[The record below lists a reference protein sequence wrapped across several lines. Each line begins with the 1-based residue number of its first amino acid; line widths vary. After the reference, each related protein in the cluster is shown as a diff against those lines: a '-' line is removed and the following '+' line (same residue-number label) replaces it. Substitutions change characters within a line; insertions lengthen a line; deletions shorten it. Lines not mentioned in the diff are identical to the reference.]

1 MTFGFNCL
9 AFDFIAMRLSL
20 FIARRYLFS
29 RKSQNVVNIISAF
42 SVVAVA
48 IGTLALVVVLS
59 AFNGLENLVI
69 SLFDAFDPDIKITA
83 VKGKTFD
90 ASSFPREA
98 IQDLDGVA
106 YYVDVIQEN
115 ALLEYRKQQYLGT
128 IKGVEDDFL
137 KMTGLDTMMTAG
149 TLQLEEYGV
158 PQAIVGQG
166 IANSLGITTNDQ
178 FNSLTIYMPKRGL
191 KKTLNPNDA
200 FVTQK
205 IHTSGVFSI
214 QKDFDIKYVIVP
226 LSFAREL
233 LQYDQQISAVEIA
246 IKDWANLNDVQ
257 EEIVQMVGSEFK
269 VANRYEQHDFLY
281 KIMKTEKWAVFL
293 ILTFILIIATFN
305 SMASLTMIIMD
316 KKKDIGILWGMG
328 AEISLIKKVF
338 FNESM
343 MITFLGN
350 ISGMAIGSVICYAQ
364 QKYGLIKLGEN
375 FVTDSIPVSLQG
387 LDLLYIF
394 VTVTVIGL
402 LAGWLPISRISSK
415 SITVS

>member
-1 MTFGFNCL
+1 V
-9 AFDFIAMRLSL
+9 S
-20 FIARRYLFS
+20 
-29 RKSQNVVNIISAF
+29 
-42 SVVAVA
+42 

-83 VKGKTFD
+83 VEGKTFN
-90 ASSFPREA
+90 ASSFPKEA
-98 IQDLDGVA
+98 IQKLDGLA
-106 YYVDVIQEN
+106 YYVDVIEEN
-115 ALLEYRKQQYLGT
+115 ALLEYRKQQYIGT
-128 IKGVEDDFL
+128 IKGVEDAFL

-149 TLQLEEYGV
+149 ILQLEEHGV

-166 IANSLGITTNDQ
+166 IANSLGISVNDQ
-178 FNSLTIYMPKRGL
+178 FNPLTVYMPKRGL

-200 FVTQK
+200 FITRK

-214 QKDFDIKYVIVP
+214 QKDFDIKFVLVP
-226 LSFAREL
+226 LSFARDL

-246 IKDWANLNDVQ
+246 IKEEANMHDIQ
-257 EEIVQMVGSEFK
+257 EEIRQIVGSEFN

-305 SMASLTMIIMD
+305 SIASLTMIIMD

-328 AEISLIKKVF
+328 AEISLIKRIF

-350 ISGMAIGSVICYAQ
+350 ISGLFIGSVICYLQ

-375 FVTDSIPVSLQG
+375 FVTDSIPVSLQAQ
-387 LDLLYIF
+387 DLVYIF
-394 VTVTVIGL
+394 LTVTVIGL
-402 LAGWLPISRISSK
+402 LASWLPIGRISTK
-415 SITVS
+415 SISIS

>member
-1 MTFGFNCL
+1 
-9 AFDFIAMRLSL
+9 MRLPL

-29 RKSQNVVNIISAF
+29 RKSQNAVNIISGF
-42 SVVAVA
+42 SVVAVS

-83 VKGKTFD
+83 VEGKTFN
-90 ASSFPREA
+90 ASSFPKEA
-98 IQDLDGVA
+98 IQKLDGLA
-106 YYVDVIQEN
+106 YYVDVIEEN
-115 ALLEYRKQQYLGT
+115 ALLEYRKQQYIGT
-128 IKGVEDDFL
+128 IKGVEDAFL

-149 TLQLEEYGV
+149 ILQLEEHGV

-166 IANSLGITTNDQ
+166 IANSLGISVNDQ
-178 FNSLTIYMPKRGL
+178 FNPLTVYMPKRGL

-200 FVTQK
+200 FITRK

-214 QKDFDIKYVIVP
+214 QKDFDIKFVLVP
-226 LSFAREL
+226 LSFARDL

-246 IKDWANLNDVQ
+246 IKEEANMHDIQ
-257 EEIVQMVGSEFK
+257 EEIRQIVGSEFN

-305 SMASLTMIIMD
+305 SIASLTMIIMD

-328 AEISLIKKVF
+328 AEISLIKRIF

-350 ISGMAIGSVICYAQ
+350 ISGLFIGSVICYLQ

-375 FVTDSIPVSLQG
+375 FVTDSIPVSLQAQ
-387 LDLLYIF
+387 DLVYIF
-394 VTVTVIGL
+394 LTVTVIGL
-402 LAGWLPISRISSK
+402 LASWLPIGRISTK
-415 SITVS
+415 SISIS

>member
-1 MTFGFNCL
+1 
-9 AFDFIAMRLSL
+9 MRLPL

-29 RKSQNVVNIISAF
+29 KKSQNAVNIISGF

-83 VKGKTFD
+83 VEGKTFD
-90 ASSFPREA
+90 ASSFPKKA
-98 IQDLDGVA
+98 IEELDGVA

-115 ALLEYRKQQYLGT
+115 ALLEYRKQQYIGT
-128 IKGVEDDFL
+128 IKGVEEDFL
-137 KMTGLDTMMTAG
+137 QMTGLDTMMTAG
-149 TLQLEEYGV
+149 TLQLEEYNV

-166 IANSLGITTNDQ
+166 IANSLGISVNDQ
-178 FNSLTIYMPKRGL
+178 FNPLTVYMPKRGL

-200 FVTQK
+200 FITKKV
-205 IHTSGVFSI
+205 HTSGVFSI
-214 QKDFDIKYVIVP
+214 QKDFDIKYVLVP

-246 IKDWANLNDVQ
+246 VADRANLKNVQ
-257 EEIVQMVGSEFK
+257 KEIKQIVGSEFK

-316 KKKDIGILWGMG
+316 KKKDIRILWGMG
-328 AEISLIKKVF
+328 AEISLIKWVF

-350 ISGMAIGSVICYAQ
+350 ISGLIIGSVICYLQ
-364 QKYGLIKLGEN
+364 QTYGLVRLGEN
-375 FVTDSIPVSLQG
+375 FVTESIPVSLQAP
-387 LDLLYIF
+387 DLVYIF
-394 VTVTVIGL
+394 LTVTVIGL
-402 LAGWLPISRISSK
+402 LASWLPISRISTK
-415 SITVS
+415 SISVS

>member
-1 MTFGFNCL
+1 
-9 AFDFIAMRLSL
+9 MRLPL

-29 RKSQNVVNIISAF
+29 KKSQNVVNIISGF

-83 VKGKTFD
+83 VEGKTFN
-90 ASSFPREA
+90 ASTFPKE
-98 IQDLDGVA
+98 QLKKLDGVA
-106 YYVDVIQEN
+106 YYVDVVEEN
-115 ALLEYRKQQYLGT
+115 ALLEYRKQQYIGT
-128 IKGVEDDFL
+128 VKGVEDDFL

-149 TLQLEEYGV
+149 VLKLLEYDV

-166 IANSLGITTNDQ
+166 IANSLGISVNDQ
-178 FNSLTIYMPKRGL
+178 FNPLTIYMPKRGL
-191 KKTLNPNDA
+191 KKTINPNDA
-200 FVTQK
+200 FITKK

-214 QKDFDIKYVIVP
+214 QKDFDIKYVLVP
-226 LSFAREL
+226 LSFAKDL
-233 LQYDQQISAVEIA
+233 LQYDQQISSVEIA
-246 IKDWANLNDVQ
+246 VGAKADLTSVQ
-257 EEIVQMVGSEFK
+257 EEIKAIVGPSFT

-293 ILTFILIIATFN
+293 ILTFILVIATFN

-316 KKKDIGILWGMG
+316 KKKDIGILWSIG
-328 AEISLIKKVF
+328 AEISVIKRIF

-350 ISGMAIGSVICYAQ
+350 ISGIIIGSIICYLQ
-364 QKYGLIKLGEN
+364 QNYGLVKLGEN
-375 FVTDSIPVSLQG
+375 FVTDSIPVSLQAP
-387 LDLLYIF
+387 DLVYIF

-402 LAGWLPISRISSK
+402 LASWLPISRISTK
-415 SITVS
+415 SISVS

>member
-1 MTFGFNCL
+1 
-9 AFDFIAMRLSL
+9 MRLPL

-29 RKSQNVVNIISAF
+29 GKSQNAVNIISGF
-42 SVVAVA
+42 SVVAVS

-83 VKGKTFD
+83 VEGKTFN
-90 ASSFPREA
+90 AASFPKEA
-98 IQDLDGVA
+98 IQKLDGLA
-106 YYVDVIQEN
+106 YYVDVIEEN
-115 ALLEYRKQQYLGT
+115 ALLEYRKQQYIGT
-128 IKGVEDDFL
+128 IKGVEDAFL

-149 TLQLEEYGV
+149 ILQLEEHGV

-166 IANSLGITTNDQ
+166 IANSLGISVNDQ
-178 FNSLTIYMPKRGL
+178 FNPLTVYMPKRGL

-200 FVTQK
+200 FITRK

-214 QKDFDIKYVIVP
+214 QKDFDIKFVLVP
-226 LSFAREL
+226 LSFARDL

-246 IKDWANLNDVQ
+246 IKEEANMHDIQ
-257 EEIVQMVGSEFK
+257 EEIRQIVGSEFN

-305 SMASLTMIIMD
+305 SIASLTMIIMD

-328 AEISLIKKVF
+328 AEISLIKRIF

-350 ISGMAIGSVICYAQ
+350 ISGLFIGSVICYLQ

-375 FVTDSIPVSLQG
+375 FVTDSIPVSLQAQ
-387 LDLLYIF
+387 DLVYIF
-394 VTVTVIGL
+394 LTVTVIGL
-402 LAGWLPISRISSK
+402 LASWLPIGRISTK
-415 SITVS
+415 SISIS